1 MVYPKNITAD
11 TIVSYVRAMNNRRGS
26 NIETVYNLIKGRVEA
41 VEFTVGEGSPIVGKP
56 LMELSLKPGVLI
68 ATIQRGRTQIAP
80 RGQDVI
86 EPGDSVVVVTKDMA
100 LTNIKDILK
109 K

>member
-1 MVYPKNITAD
+1 MSD
-11 TIVSYVRAMNNRRGS
+11 TS
-26 NIETVYNLIKGRVEA
+26 VYNLFKGKIEVA
-41 VEFTVGEGSPIVGKP
+41 EFTIRDGSPIVGKA
-56 LMELSLKPGVLI
+56 LMNLSLKPGVLI

-86 EPGDSVVVVTKDMA
+86 LAGDTVVIVTKGLLLKD
-100 LTNIKDILK
+100 ISDILK

>member
-1 MVYPKNITAD
+1 
-11 TIVSYVRAMNNRRGS
+11 MNNRRGS

-41 VEFTVGEGSPIVGKP
+41 VEFTIGEKSPIVGKP
-56 LMELSLKPGVLI
+56 LMELALKPGVLI
-68 ATIQRGRTQIAP
+68 ATIQRGRTLIAP

-86 EPGDSVVVVTKDMA
+86 EPGDSVVVITKDMSV
-100 LTNIKDILK
+100 TNIKDILK

>member
-11 TIVSYVRAMNNRRGS
+11 TIVSYVRALGNRRGS

-41 VEFTVGEGSPIVGKP
+41 AEFTVSEDSPIIDTP

-68 ATIQRGRTQIAP
+68 ATIQRGKTQITP
-80 RGQDVI
+80 HGQDVI
-86 EPGDSVVVVTKDMA
+86 ESGDSVVIVTKD
-100 LTNIKDILK
+100 LPLSDITDILN
-109 K
+109 